1 MPEIAHHLTDLAHD
15 GEGVGVVLHD
25 AGKGS
30 HLGIVDHA
38 HDNADLPPVV
48 HTLGR
53 KHRSGVVEL
62 FDDLFAEFLR
72 GIGDDFKPDRA
83 AAVFQEPLRH
93 IGGGEA
99 VENAQQHRLHLVIID
114 KVAGNGH
121 HGIHSKAQTEHTFFR
136 VFAVNDGCHK
146 IRTAGVGAGLDQ
158 NGIEK
163 AHDDAGRQRSQNPA
177 GAVFRGIGKGGKIH
191 PVQHQKTQGE
201 NHDIHHAS
209 HRQGPADLEEYQ
221 NRQGDIDHQAEIA
234 HADTADI
241 LDHGADA
248 VDPRRGELV
257 GKHEKLI
264 VESRQHCRESNDKI
278 GPNKLNIS
286 HFSSFSQSFIEYFF
300 KKKDAS

>member
-1 MPEIAHHLTDLAHD
+1 M
-15 GEGVGVVLHD
+15 
-25 AGKGS
+25 
-30 HLGIVDHA
+30 
-38 HDNADLPPVV
+38 
-48 HTLGR
+48 
-53 KHRSGVVEL
+53 
-62 FDDLFAEFLR
+62 
-72 GIGDDFKPDRA
+72 
-83 AAVFQEPLRH
+83 
-93 IGGGEA
+93 
-99 VENAQQHRLHLVIID
+99 
-114 KVAGNGH
+114 
-121 HGIHSKAQTEHTFFR
+121 
-136 VFAVNDGCHK
+136 NDGCHK

-248 VDPRRGELV
+248 VDPRRSELV

-286 HFSSFSQSFIEYFF
+286 HFSSFSKSFIVYFSRRRMLL
-300 KKKDAS
+300 D